1 MKLFTVPADFRKST
15 LEIYEEFNDMYPS
28 AQIVETYG
36 QRVEG
41 KLTQSGRMCESLPQV
56 GLKELEDYVTY
67 SQKRGIG
74 FNYTFNCRWYRTW
87 KDWDS
92 QWFHS
97 GRVSRICHRPARN

>member
-41 KLTQSGRMCESLPQV
+41 KLTQ
-56 GLKELEDYVTY
+56 
-67 SQKRGIG
+67 
-74 FNYTFNCRWYRTW
+74 
-87 KDWDS
+87 
-92 QWFHS
+92 
-97 GRVSRICHRPARN
+97 